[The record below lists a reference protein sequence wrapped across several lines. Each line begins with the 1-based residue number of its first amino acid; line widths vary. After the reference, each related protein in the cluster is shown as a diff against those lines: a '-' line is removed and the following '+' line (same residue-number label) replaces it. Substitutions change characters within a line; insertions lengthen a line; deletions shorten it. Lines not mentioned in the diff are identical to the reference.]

1 MSVDEAPRTG
11 LLRWIAAR
19 LFSISRALGASLA
32 TAWAGLIWILS
43 SQTLDRVPRGGLWAF
58 ASNAFHVVLF
68 GLLAL
73 WLVLALPRAPRE
85 RDPAGSAPSG
95 WPELTR
101 RNSALIV
108 LAVALYGA
116 LDEWHQSFTGRSPS
130 FFDWLTDGVAAAW
143 VVAVAARVAQPTAT
157 RASVAARFGAGLALA
172 LGAAALATW
181 A

>member
-1 MSVDEAPRTG
+1 
-11 LLRWIAAR
+11 LRWIGAR
-19 LFSISRALGASLA
+19 LALLSRASGAALA
-32 TAWAGLIWILS
+32 LAWAGLIWILS
-43 SQTLDRVPRGGLWAF
+43 SQVIDAVPSGGLWAF
-58 ASNAFHVVLF
+58 ASNAGHVVLF

-73 WLVLALPRAPRE
+73 WLALALPRVPRDALIA
-85 RDPAGSAPSG
+85 RSARSPTPG

-101 RNSALIV
+101 KNSLRVV

-130 FFDWLTDGVAAAW
+130 FFDWVTDVVAATW
-143 VVAVAARVAQPTAT
+143 VVLVAAHVALPTST
-157 RASVAARFGAGLALA
+157 RTTTSVRFAAGLAAA